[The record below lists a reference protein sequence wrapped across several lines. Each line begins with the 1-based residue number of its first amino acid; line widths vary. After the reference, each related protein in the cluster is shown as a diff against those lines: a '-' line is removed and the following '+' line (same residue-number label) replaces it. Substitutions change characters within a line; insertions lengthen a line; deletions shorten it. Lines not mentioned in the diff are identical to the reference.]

1 MKFKQSLVFIFVVA
15 AVLVLSSGV
24 MAQTYVV
31 GTNAS
36 FPPFEYVEDGE
47 IVGFDIELIK
57 EIAKLQGFEVE
68 VRDISFD
75 SLIPGLASGSLD
87 IVAAGMTIT
96 ADREEVVD
104 FSDPYYSANQS
115 VLVHEESDA
124 NLTVLFGNHDVGVQ
138 TGTTGDTWVRDNLLE
153 DEILTGELRNYDS
166 YVFVIRDL
174 ANGNID
180 AAVLDKPVAETY
192 SQNNPVN
199 VVAEIITGEEYGIAV
214 GEGNEEL
221 LAEINAGLEK
231 VKNNGTMEELIQKY
245 FE

>member
-57 EIAKLQGFEVE
+57 EIAKLQDFEVE

-96 ADREEVVD
+96 EIEKKLLI
-104 FSDPYYSANQS
+104 FLTPIIQPI
-115 VLVHEESDA
+115 
-124 NLTVLFGNHDVGVQ
+124 NLYWFT
-138 TGTTGDTWVRDNLLE
+138 RNLMP
-153 DEILTGELRNYDS
+153 I
-166 YVFVIRDL
+166 
-174 ANGNID
+174 
-180 AAVLDKPVAETY
+180 
-192 SQNNPVN
+192 
-199 VVAEIITGEEYGIAV
+199 
-214 GEGNEEL
+214 
-221 LAEINAGLEK
+221 
-231 VKNNGTMEELIQKY
+231 
-245 FE
+245 

>member
-1 MKFKQSLVFIFVVA
+1 VQI
-15 AVLVLSSGV
+15 
-24 MAQTYVV
+24 
-31 GTNAS
+31 
-36 FPPFEYVEDGE
+36 EDGE
-47 IVGFDIELIK
+47 IVGFDIDLVK

-96 ADREEVVD
+96 ADREKVID

-231 VKNNGTMEELIQKY
+231 VKNNGTMEKLIQKY

>member
-1 MKFKQSLVFIFVVA
+1 MKKSLIVI
-15 AVLVLSSGV
+15 LVLLAVATFSTGV
-24 MAQTYVV
+24 MAQRYVV

-47 IVGFDIELIK
+47 IVGFDIDLVK

-96 ADREEVVD
+96 ADREKVID

-166 YVFVIRDL
+166 YVFVCNQRF
-174 ANGNID
+174 G
-180 AAVLDKPVAETY
+180 
-192 SQNNPVN
+192 QW
-199 VVAEIITGEEYGIAV
+199 
-214 GEGNEEL
+214 
-221 LAEINAGLEK
+221 
-231 VKNNGTMEELIQKY
+231 KY
-245 FE
+245 RCSCT